1 MIEDKIK
8 WNKRFREMNFQD
20 KPSKVVVEFARLAK
34 GNKALDI
41 AAGLGRNAKFL
52 ARQGFEVDALELSD
66 VGIELLR
73 EIRNVNAYQV
83 DLDNYVLR
91 QNNYDLIICLN
102 YLNRKLFPQIKK
114 VLKSGGVLIYEA
126 LCIKEEEAG
135 TVKNPDYFLKANE
148 LRNSFNELNIF
159 TTKNI
164 NKSISLVKRLLKL
177 TW

>member
-1 MIEDKIK
+1 
-8 WNKRFREMNFQD
+8 MNFQD

-159 TTKNI
+159 YYKEYKQVNIFGKKVTKAN
-164 NKSISLVKRLLKL
+164 LVAEKV
-177 TW
+177 